1 MLSPERGLDNT
12 RSHGRDSDPKLLVE
26 IGERPHE
33 AANSVFR
40 GAVNRGCEI
49 RILACNAGNMDDM
62 LRATAGTIVQEMSN
76 RQLCRADRVGDVD
89 IDQSV
94 SAARGRVLTCGRV
107 RRAPEVAPMLYALQ
121 LYRLVDLLGLFL
133 SYRLVDT
140 RARANNI
147 NLAELFLRNLEHPLE
162 LDPVNHISL

>member
-26 IGERPHE
+26 VGERPHE
-33 AANSVFR
+33 AANGVFR
-40 GAVNRGCEI
+40 GAVNRSCKVC
-49 RILACNAGNMDDM
+49 ILACNAGNMDDV

-94 SAARGRVLTCGRV
+94 SAARGRVLAFG
-107 RRAPEVAPMLYALQ
+107 
-121 LYRLVDLLGLFL
+121 
-133 SYRLVDT
+133 
-140 RARANNI
+140 
-147 NLAELFLRNLEHPLE
+147 
-162 LDPVNHISL
+162 